1 MSTALALAAPLD
13 LWDPNTFEQA
23 QRIGKMFASSVLIP
37 EHLRGKLPDV
47 TIALMMARR
56 LGEDPLIVMQN
67 IHVVSGKAGW
77 SAQYIIART
86 NRSGVFKG
94 RINWREEGRGD
105 GLAVTAFAVLA
116 DTGEEVS
123 FTASM
128 QMAKDEGWTKNPKY
142 RSMPQLMLRYRSA
155 TFLVRLYAPEVM
167 LGVPTIEEVEDVAA
181 AQPARVVLQA
191 AHVIPALEDT
201 GTRAGQLAALLD
213 DEDAASSPVVQPAP
227 QQGPASPPPTPPRE
241 SAPAPQAA
249 PKPPPADPAR
259 DGAAL
264 RSALQMLGTQGRIPH
279 EIARKHLR
287 EALGLARIGDDRYRA
302 AVDHGRMGG
311 WWRFDEGGL
320 TMGDGVTTGVAPA
333 ADRWAGLTGDALLAA
348 IEDLAG
354 RLGDELNEEAMRK
367 AELADVQID
376 TATDDELRRLGR
388 ELDRIDAQLRA
399 ADGE

>member
-1 MSTALALAAPLD
+1 
-13 LWDPNTFEQA
+13 
-23 QRIGKMFASSVLIP
+23 
-37 EHLRGKLPDV
+37 
-47 TIALMMARR
+47 
-56 LGEDPLIVMQN
+56 
-67 IHVVSGKAGW
+67 
-77 SAQYIIART
+77 
-86 NRSGVFKG
+86 
-94 RINWREEGRGD
+94 
-105 GLAVTAFAVLA
+105 
-116 DTGEEVS
+116 
-123 FTASM
+123 
-128 QMAKDEGWTKNPKY
+128 
-142 RSMPQLMLRYRSA
+142 
-155 TFLVRLYAPEVM
+155 
-167 LGVPTIEEVEDVAA
+167 
-181 AQPARVVLQA
+181 VLQA

-213 DEDAASSPVVQPAP
+213 DEDAASSPTV
-227 QQGPASPPPTPPRE
+227 QQGPASPSPTAPRE
-241 SAPAPQAA
+241 AAPQPTA
-249 PKPPPADPAR
+249 PKANPIT

-320 TMGDGVTTGVAPA
+320 TMGDGVTTGAAPSGVQDT
-333 ADRWAGLTGDALLAA
+333 DRWRHLAGDALLAA